1 MVGRLFC
8 SVLSTHCLSVDPE
21 PIKSRIPISDMIIY
35 DKHLKEGL
43 VEFGIEIP
51 LHHSRAA
58 TTFEK
63 LRTHKLLGPKI
74 DLWHIPKVKETITR
88 GDLLRVHSADYVAR
102 LYSDKLEDE
111 IIRTFELIDDK
122 GRYYRYH
129 PENATLPLTQLFER
143 LLFKVAGTVQ
153 CCRVALEKEFCF
165 AFGGGMH
172 HAKKDYGAG
181 FCLVNDIVIA
191 LRKLQAENLI
201 RTAWVIDL
209 DAHKGDGTAVL
220 TQEDSS
226 ITTLS
231 IHMARGW
238 PLDGEAYDRLGRLNP
253 SFVPSDIDIAVAEGE
268 EHLYVTK
275 LQDGLEKLAKIE
287 APDIAIVLAGS
298 DPYEKDELPSNAQL
312 KLSLAQLKERDLSV
326 YHFLKTKGIPRAY
339 VTAGGYGEHVWEAD
353 YQFVE
358 WALLDSFRSA

>member
-1 MVGRLFC
+1 
-8 SVLSTHCLSVDPE
+8 
-21 PIKSRIPISDMIIY
+21 MILY
-35 DKHLKEGL
+35 DKNLKEGL

-51 LHHSRAA
+51 VHHSRAA

-63 LRTHKLLGPKI
+63 LKSHKVLGPKI
-74 DLWHIPKVKETITR
+74 NQWHIPKVNENITR
-88 GDLLRVHSADYVAR
+88 EDLLRVHSADYVAR
-102 LYSDKLEDE
+102 LYSDKLENE
-111 IIRTFELIDDK
+111 IVRTFELIDDK
-122 GRYYRYH
+122 GRYYRYN
-129 PENATLPLTQLFER
+129 PDNASLPLVQLFER

-181 FCLVNDIVIA
+181 FCMVNDIVIA

-238 PLDGEAYDRLGRLNP
+238 PLDGEAYDRQGRLNP
-253 SFVPSDIDIAVAEGE
+253 SFVPSDIDIPVAAGE
-268 EHLYVTK
+268 EHLYVAK
-275 LQDGLEKLAKIE
+275 LQEGLKKLVSIGP
-287 APDIAIVLAGS
+287 PDLAIILAGS
-298 DPYEKDELPSNAQL
+298 DPYEKDELPSTSEL
-312 KLSLAQLKERDLSV
+312 KLSLEQLRERDLVV
-326 YHFLKTKGIPRAY
+326 YHFLKSLKISRAY
-339 VTAGGYGEHVWEAD
+339 VTAGGYGEHSWEVD
-353 YQFVE
+353 YQFIE
-358 WALLDSFRSA
+358 WVLLANL

>member
-1 MVGRLFC
+1 
-8 SVLSTHCLSVDPE
+8 
-21 PIKSRIPISDMIIY
+21 MILY
-35 DKHLKEGL
+35 DKNLKEGL

-51 LHHSRAA
+51 VHHSRAA

-63 LRTHKLLGPKI
+63 LKSHKVLGPKI
-74 DLWHIPKVKETITR
+74 NQWHIPKVNEIITR
-88 GDLLRVHSADYVAR
+88 EDLLRVHSADYVAR
-102 LYSDKLEDE
+102 LYSDKLENE
-111 IIRTFELIDDK
+111 IVRTFELIDDK
-122 GRYYRYH
+122 GRYYRYNPH
-129 PENATLPLTQLFER
+129 NASLPLVQLFER

-181 FCLVNDIVIA
+181 FCMVNDIVIA

-238 PLDGEAYDRLGRLNP
+238 PLDGEAYDRQGRLNP
-253 SFVPSDIDIAVAEGE
+253 SFVPSDIDIPVAAGE
-268 EHLYVTK
+268 EHLYVAK
-275 LQDGLEKLAKIE
+275 LQEGLKKLVSIGP
-287 APDIAIVLAGS
+287 PDLAIILAGS
-298 DPYEKDELPSNAQL
+298 DPYEKDELPSTSEL
-312 KLSLAQLKERDLSV
+312 KLSLEQLKERDLVV
-326 YHFLKTKGIPRAY
+326 YHFLKSMRIPRAY
-339 VTAGGYGEHVWEAD
+339 VTAGGYGEHSWEVD
-353 YQFVE
+353 YQFIE
-358 WALLDSFRSA
+358 WALLANL